1 MTLPQFWF
9 EPLENLLE
17 DVVRRAEAALG
28 AALAEA
34 AGARM
39 LVLVLGFIG
48 AEPREIDEWPPA
60 GA

>member
-9 EPLENLLE
+9 EPFENLLD
-17 DVVRRAEAALG
+17 DVVRRAGAALG
-28 AALAEA
+28 AALADA

-48 AEPREIDEWPPA
+48 AEPKLIDV
-60 GA
+60 